1 MNLRRLRQWFA
12 LPDAAR
18 SPWKR
23 RLVWGVPFVLVLS
36 GVVAWRA
43 SRPVL
48 GKDVELEEVSR
59 EEAVR
64 IVNVIRRARQE
75 AGFAELMK
83 GNLKR
88 WYELLRSERVQLV
101 AVTAY
106 SYATVLCVPN
116 ADEKALYQLTHETN
130 GWAIKSFSVGRTSPV
145 KN

>member
-12 LPDAAR
+12 LPDAVRA
-18 SPWKR
+18 PWKR
-23 RLVWGVPFVLVLS
+23 RLVWGVPFVLVLA
-36 GVVAWRA
+36 GVVIWKV

-48 GKDVELEEVSR
+48 GEDVKLEEVSR

-64 IVNVIRRARQE
+64 IMNVIRRARQA

-83 GNLKR
+83 GNLKG

-101 AVTAY
+101 AVTAD
-106 SYATVLCVPN
+106 SYATVLCVPS
-116 ADEKALYQLTHETN
+116 ADEKAIYQLTHETN
-130 GWAIKSFSVGRTSPV
+130 GWVIKSFSVGRTSPV